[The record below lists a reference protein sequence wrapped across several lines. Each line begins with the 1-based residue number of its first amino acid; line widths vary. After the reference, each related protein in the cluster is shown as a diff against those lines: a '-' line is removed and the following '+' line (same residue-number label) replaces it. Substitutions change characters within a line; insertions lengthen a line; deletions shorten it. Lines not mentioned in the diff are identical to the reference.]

1 MNLLPDTGQSSTR
14 HAYTPCVEK
23 NMAQVCGGGGEEL
36 WKKKTQSGKSC
47 LKKTKN
53 QVVPTL
59 QRYACHVKGQLFF
72 LLLLVRV
79 VVKLCGVKLSIH
91 PQFRTESRDLC
102 AAHLVGERHSTRL
115 MSPAKRLDNE
125 LCTRYSFL
133 YVYISA
139 LLLLL
144 FFFFVLFCFVF
155 SPATLSTKR
164 GYKKNGAK
172 DLPQLSPQS
181 FPFLPPDDYTTH
193 TASLHIH
200 TQTQESSSSSSFY
213 VHVCVCNCCDSPKT
227 FSFPPSLLFL
237 YFFII

>member
-144 FFFFVLFCFVF
+144 FFFCSVLFCFFAGNVIDQAGVQKKRGQRPP
-155 SPATLSTKR
+155 STLSTIV
-164 GYKKNGAK
+164 
-172 DLPQLSPQS
+172 S
-181 FPFLPPDDYTTH
+181 FSSARRLYYTHSLAPHTH
-193 TASLHIH
+193 TH
-200 TQTQESSSSSSFY
+200 TRVVF
-213 VHVCVCNCCDSPKT
+213 
-227 FSFPPSLLFL
+227 FFFFL
-237 YFFII
+237 CACLCL